1 MRMNTLALGVLV
13 LAAALG
19 NSDADY
25 SWDFCTEDKPC
36 LAGSGDCDRDA
47 ECEGTAVCGRNNCN
61 DDFGIQGVSSYMD
74 CCRENRLMDWNW
86 CTNNLCGE
94 GEGDCDSDDHCEG
107 DLVCGEDNC
116 SLDSK
121 KDCCMQP
128 EINDVPA
135 CDSSAPHGCAG
146 SNPGDF
152 IN

>member
-74 CCRENRLMDWNW
+74 CCRENRLFDWNW

-94 GEGDCDSDDHCEG
+94 GEGDCDSDDQCEG
-107 DLVCGEDNC
+107 DLVCGSVNC
-116 SLDSK
+116 YADFGVQGMSLYM
-121 KDCCMQP
+121 DCCRANRLM
-128 EINDVPA
+128 D
-135 CDSSAPHGCAG
+135 
-146 SNPGDF
+146 
-152 IN
+152 